1 MKALNFFIDFIN
13 TFIYNTTI
21 KRSEK
26 MREKDKQLWKAYHSG
41 AIDRELTE
49 DEKKEIRAC
58 DLAMHLLID
67 TASLYS
73 EIKFNGLE
81 NNMTKLYNLKKTDE
95 FLYYHIVLGLA
106 RQFET
111 EVDVMEV
118 KIQYL
123 AEKEQK
129 KESKK
134 EKVKKKFLK
143 LKY

>member
-81 NNMTKLYNLKKTDE
+81 NMTKLYNLKKTDQN
-95 FLYYHIVLGLA
+95 LYYHIVLRLSD
-106 RQFET
+106 QFQI

-123 AEKEQK
+123 AEKEQR

-134 EKVKKKFLK
+134 EKIKKKFLK

>member
-1 MKALNFFIDFIN
+1 MWKKN
-13 TFIYNTTI
+13 
-21 KRSEK
+21 
-26 MREKDKQLWKAYHSG
+26 KQLWKAYHSG
-41 AIDRELTE
+41 VIDRELTE
-49 DEKKEIRAC
+49 EEKNEIRAC
-58 DLAMHLLID
+58 DFAMHLLINS
-67 TASLYS
+67 ASLYS

-81 NNMTKLYNLKKTDE
+81 NMTKLYNLKKTDE

-106 RQFET
+106 RQFQT
-111 EVDVMEV
+111 EVDVMEM

-123 AEKEQK
+123 AEKEQR